1 MRYEDA
7 KYMEQPQIQGG
18 FRGSLPVAVANF
30 VWSFLPLNGALSQLL
45 GVQPSAS
52 EGEIK
57 KAYLK
62 LALKFHPDKNP
73 GDAVRFR
80 LFGCLCF

>member
-1 MRYEDA
+1 MLV
-7 KYMEQPQIQGG
+7 
-18 FRGSLPVAVANF
+18 FLSVAVANF
-30 VWSFLPLNGALSQLL
+30 VWSLFVPNGALSQLL
-45 GVQPSAS
+45 GVQPTAS

-73 GDAVRFR
+73 GDAVRI
-80 LFGCLCF
+80 CLLATSASEWRIFCN